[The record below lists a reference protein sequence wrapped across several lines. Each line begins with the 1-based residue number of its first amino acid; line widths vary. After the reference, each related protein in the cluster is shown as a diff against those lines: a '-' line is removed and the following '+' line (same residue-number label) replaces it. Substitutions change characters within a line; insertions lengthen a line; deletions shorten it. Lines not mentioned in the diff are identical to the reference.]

1 MFCSILPYSR
11 SFDDS
16 LLTYHIPDEFRPFV
30 QVGSSV
36 RIPWGDSEALGI
48 IASMSPH
55 MDFEGEIKSIL

>member
-11 SFDDS
+11 SFDDG

-36 RIPWGDSEALGI
+36 RIPW
-48 IASMSPH
+48 
-55 MDFEGEIKSIL
+55 

>member
-30 QVGSSV
+30 QIGSSV
-36 RIPWGDSEALGI
+36 RIPWGDEEAIGIVASLGDT
-48 IASMSPH
+48 MT
-55 MDFEGEIKSIL
+55 FE